1 MAIGANDLVRCAS
14 VWQVGAEEQV
24 NVHYLTVTGI
34 AAQTQQQIRQ
44 DIAEW
49 FTDGYT
55 TVVSK
60 MWGST
65 NHLRIELFN
74 ITDGNPEPTIGAQAL
89 LDGSNAGEV
98 LPAQVA
104 AEVYFRT
111 GISRRIGRTFLP
123 TFTEAVITDGSWVA
137 ATLADLQTFG
147 DYCRDIHVLTN
158 GVNLEKKIWDRAA
171 LIARDVIE
179 AVVPFDSRTQRRRR
193 VGVGS

>member
-1 MAIGANDLVRCAS
+1 MAIGTNDLIRCAS

-34 AAQTQQQIRQ
+34 AAQTQEQIRQ

-49 FTDGYT
+49 FTDGYS
-55 TVVSK
+55 TVVGL
-60 MWGST
+60 MWQST
-65 NHLRIELFN
+65 DHLRIELFN
-74 ITDGNPEPTIGAQAL
+74 VTDGNPEPTISAQAL
-89 LDGSNAGEV
+89 LNGTNAGEI
-98 LPAQVA
+98 LPPQVA

-123 TFTEAVITDGSWVA
+123 TFTEATITDASWVA
-137 ATLADLQTFG
+137 ATITGLQTFG
-147 DYCRDIHVLTN
+147 NYCRDIHVLTN

-171 LIARDVIE
+171 LVARDVIE

>member
-1 MAIGANDLVRCAS
+1 MAIGTNDLIRCAC
-14 VWQVGAEEQV
+14 VWQVAAEEQV

-34 AAQTQQQIRQ
+34 AAQTQEQIRQ

-55 TVVSK
+55 TVVGL
-60 MWGST
+60 MWGSI

-74 ITDGNPEPTIGAQAL
+74 VTDGNPEPTISAQAL
-89 LDGSNAGEV
+89 LDGSNAGEL

-111 GISRRIGRTFLP
+111 GVSRRIGRTFLP
-123 TFTEAVITDGSWVA
+123 TFTEATISDAAWVA
-137 ATLADLQTFG
+137 GTLTGLQTFG
-147 DYCRDIHVLTN
+147 NYCRDIHVLTN
-158 GVNLEKKIWDRAA
+158 GVNLEKKIYDRAGA
-171 LIARDVIE
+171 VARDIIE